1 MKEVITMTEI
11 NWSIIIT
18 RAGRAV
24 ASCALSTFDLSAPE
38 RMVEKLHEQYGAC
51 TIQVIDSTGKVWRKT
66 WE

>member
-1 MKEVITMTEI
+1 MTEI

-18 RAGRAV
+18 RAGAHV
-24 ASCALSTFDLSAPE
+24 ASAALSTIDLSFPTRMIE
-38 RMVEKLHEQYGAC
+38 RLHQQYGAC